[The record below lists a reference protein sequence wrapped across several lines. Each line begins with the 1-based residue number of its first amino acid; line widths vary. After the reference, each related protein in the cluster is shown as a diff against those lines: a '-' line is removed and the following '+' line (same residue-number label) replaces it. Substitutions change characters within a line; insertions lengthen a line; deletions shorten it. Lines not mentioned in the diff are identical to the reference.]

1 MTENVLRQKTFCL
14 FPQYMYVLFSRI
26 VSYFLSSSQGPLRG
40 FLVECS
46 SSYLANPTCLIVTRK
61 ITPGPFVFVINKNNT
76 FFFLII
82 VGFTLVPEYHLWVK
96 WFLVH
101 PMPLAVKVLIP
112 KSQEIWKSSIQKLSD
127 KVLLSPCADGGQV
140 TSHPRAVAFTL
151 SPRLVVIK
159 RKIAVGPEGSPAH
172 RTAIPGAPFQF
183 RFLSDTCHLWVLLWE
198 PEEPRSFLTG

>member
-82 VGFTLVPEYHLWVK
+82 VGFTLVPESEMKKYIYTCVYILCVY
-96 WFLVH
+96 
-101 PMPLAVKVLIP
+101 
-112 KSQEIWKSSIQKLSD
+112 SR
-127 KVLLSPCADGGQV
+127 GQR
-140 TSHPRAVAFTL
+140 TRQ
-151 SPRLVVIK
+151 
-159 RKIAVGPEGSPAH
+159 RKCP
-172 RTAIPGAPFQF
+172 
-183 RFLSDTCHLWVLLWE
+183 
-198 PEEPRSFLTG
+198 

>member
-1 MTENVLRQKTFCL
+1 MFYDGKCFLCSHNTCMFC
-14 FPQYMYVLFSRI
+14 FSRI
-26 VSYFLSSSQGPLRG
+26 ISYFVSSSQGPLRR

-61 ITPGPFVFVINKNNT
+61 ITPGPFVFVVNKNNT

-101 PMPLAVKVLIP
+101 PMPLAVNVLTP

-159 RKIAVGPEGSPAH
+159 RKIAVGLEGFPAH

-183 RFLSDTCHLWVLLWE
+183 WFLSDTCHLWVLLWE
-198 PEEPRSFLTG
+198 PEEPCSFLTG